1 MKYLGHLKTSNGLV
15 AIMLP
20 TLSVAKKVIFT
31 YNVLLNKPFQ

>member
-1 MKYLGHLKTSNGLV
+1 MKYHGYLNTAKSLA

-20 TLSVAKKVIFT
+20 TLAVAKIVIFT